1 VGEDAGRDRGVDD
14 VLGDDELRRGRVGD
28 SPGDDARRPGGG
40 AVNGV
45 LERAVGFFLAPAPTA
60 REEAAALPPA
70 ARAVVL
76 GTAQAAVPLAA
87 ALALSLRAGAPP
99 LVAVWGAGDER
110 ARRDAASRGAARLA
124 ARLSAHEL
132 PARARG
138 RLAWLTLPAE
148 PQAAAAAVRRAS
160 VIVEGPLVSA
170 LAGARPTALDALV
183 AQHDLAI
190 VAADPESPLA
200 LAALARLSEAGV
212 AASAHAPLSR
222 GLRRTLVLAGLA
234 TRRLDAGKPV
244 AASPGDGP

>member
-14 VLGDDELRRGRVGD
+14 VLGDDELRGGRVGD
-28 SPGDDARRPGGG
+28 SPGDDARRPGRG

-110 ARRDAASRGAARLA
+110 ARRDA
-124 ARLSAHEL
+124 AHEL